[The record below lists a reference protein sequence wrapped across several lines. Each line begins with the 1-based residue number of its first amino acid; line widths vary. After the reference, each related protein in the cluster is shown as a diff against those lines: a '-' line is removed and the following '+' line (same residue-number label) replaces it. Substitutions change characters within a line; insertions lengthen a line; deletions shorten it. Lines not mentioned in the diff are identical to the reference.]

1 MTTQLEQTRYE
12 RIAELAGDGC
22 TADMVQDYVEG
33 EWDNQAEHDIWIE
46 MATDEEIAD
55 WIAACRK

>member
-22 TADMVQDYVEG
+22 TADIVEDFVTG
-33 EWDNQAEHDIWIE
+33 EWDNQAEHDAWI
-46 MATDEEIAD
+46 ATAPDEEIAE
-55 WIAACRK
+55 WVAACRK